1 MKSIDTNIVMVRY
14 FKIIFFLITLL
25 GLSSTAKCAAIGNN
39 VSSQLLVNKP
49 HLSHACS
56 ISSMKG
62 NVPNQNHN
70 LLLFRNGLDEKGFVL
85 SQFVCN
91 NAICISVILTDKFKV
106 NTGLVKYVLTF
117 SHYLTIPP
125 EFLSSFS
132 YHAPPVC

>member
-1 MKSIDTNIVMVRY
+1 MARN
-14 FKIIFFLITLL
+14 FKIVFFLITLL
-25 GLSSTAKCAAIGNN
+25 GLSSTAKCTVVENN
-39 VSSQLLVNKP
+39 VSLQLLVNKP

-85 SQFVCN
+85 SQVICN
-91 NAICISVILTDKFKV
+91 TAICIDVILTDKFKV
-106 NTGLVKYVLTF
+106 NTGLVKYVLAL